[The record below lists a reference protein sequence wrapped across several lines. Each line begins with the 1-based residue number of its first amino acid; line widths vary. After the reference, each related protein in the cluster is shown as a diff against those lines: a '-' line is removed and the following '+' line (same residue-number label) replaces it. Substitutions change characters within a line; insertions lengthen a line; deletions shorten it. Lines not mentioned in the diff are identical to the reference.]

1 MQTCISL
8 LFLGITLIL
17 YHFRWMKSSPDDAL
31 ISCIRLIMV
40 LLLCDLL
47 TFLCDFI
54 MVLKRNWFFI
64 SLRYITSS
72 VSFTLGLMIQIDFA
86 LTTYNG
92 GDVSLDFKSS
102 IQAWIF
108 GIMVYIYQC
117 YIVWGVINILM
128 YNQIVEEDARRK
140 KKEGQK

>member
-1 MQTCISL
+1 
-8 LFLGITLIL
+8 
-17 YHFRWMKSSPDDAL
+17 
-31 ISCIRLIMV
+31 MV

-72 VSFTLGLMIQIDFA
+72 VSFTLGVMIQIDFA

-140 KKEGQK
+140 KKEG

>member
-8 LFLGITLIL
+8 LFLGITFIL
-17 YHFRWMKSSPDDAL
+17 YHYRWMKSSPDDTL
-31 ISCIRLIMV
+31 ISCVRLIMG

-72 VSFTLGLMIQIDFA
+72 VSFTLGVMIQIDFG

-92 GDVSLDFKSS
+92 GDVSLNFKSS

-140 KKEGQK
+140 KEGQK

>member
-1 MQTCISL
+1 
-8 LFLGITLIL
+8 
-17 YHFRWMKSSPDDAL
+17 MKSSPDDAL
-31 ISCIRLIMV
+31 IYCIRLIMV

-72 VSFTLGLMIQIDFA
+72 VSFTLAVMIQIDFS

-108 GIMVYIYQC
+108 GIMVYIFQC

-128 YNQIVEEDARRK
+128 YNQIVEEDIKRK
-140 KKEGQK
+140 KKESQK